1 MATAAVL
8 ADLADL
14 ANPATAREYEQFGVE
29 EFRRRLAAIVPSV
42 RERAGEAEANRRLLP
57 ETFAELRDARLFRV
71 AQPPMFGGVG
81 LDVDQ
86 VYEIAFELGRADP
99 STGWNGAFYA
109 LHNHQIGMLPRE
121 TQEEYWASSYDV
133 QMATASGVVRAAF
146 ADKGDQVLVNGEW
159 DFASGVDYAD
169 WLQISRLTESG
180 AQQLLLHRSQFEVID
195 NWRTAGARA
204 TGSNRVRVIDAL
216 VPPHR
221 QLDAQLMANGQTVGR
236 TLHPSRYYKLPIFP
250 WMGYVITMA
259 IVGAAQGMVDLFAE
273 QAVRR
278 KEMTTGDLFVDRA
291 ANQLRIA
298 EASAEVHAAR
308 QIHAGDVRL
317 FHQWADADY
326 EPTMLERAAVR
337 RNAAYCTKLCLNA
350 AYRLFELGGASAV
363 YDHNPLQRYYRDISV
378 MAHSIAVV
386 WDPIAEQYSRVL
398 WNLPPKSYN
407 L

>member
-1 MATAAVL
+1 MSIALAVDNVNTSHDREQETFDAA
-8 ADLADL
+8 
-14 ANPATAREYEQFGVE
+14 
-29 EFRRRLAAIVPSV
+29 EFRRRLLSVVPAV
-42 RERAGEAEANRRLLP
+42 RERAAEAEQLRRLP
-57 ETFAELRDARLFRV
+57 PQTFAELRDLRLFRV

-81 LDVDQ
+81 LDIDQ
-86 VYEIAFELGRADP
+86 VYEIAFELGRADA
-99 STGWNGAFYA
+99 STGWNAAFYS
-109 LHNHQIGMLPRE
+109 LHNHQIGMLAKE

-146 ADKGDQVLVNGEW
+146 EDKGDQVLVNGEW
-159 DFASGVDYAD
+159 DFASGVDYVE
-169 WLQISRLTESG
+169 WLQVSRLTEKG
-180 AQQLLLHRSQFEVID
+180 AQQLLIPRSNFEIVD
-195 NWRTAGARA
+195 NWHTAGARA
-204 TGSNRVRVIDAL
+204 TGSKRVRVTDYV
-216 VPPHR
+216 VPPHHT
-221 QLDAQLMANGQTVGR
+221 LDATLMANGQTIGR
-236 TLHPSRYYKLPIFP
+236 TLHPSPFYKLPIFP
-250 WMGYVITMA
+250 WMGYVITMS

-278 KEMTTGDLFVDRA
+278 KEMTTGDMFVDRA

-317 FHQWADADY
+317 FHEWADADY
-326 EPTMLERAAVR
+326 TPTMLERAAAR
-337 RNAAYCTKLCLNA
+337 RNAAYAVKLCLSA
-350 AYRLFELGGASAV
+350 AYKLFELGGAGSI
-363 YDHNPLQRYYRDISV
+363 YNPNPLQRYYRDISV